1 LVLLK
6 QELVCDLV
14 CDGDDDGAEQ
24 LQPPQQRP
32 FRVMLK
38 RKLMRKTPSLLPE
51 DKLQFKMSL
60 LMVTK
65 PKNSLFH
72 KLIQPQLLKVTKK
85 TTKAVRLKEL
95 LLNLTK
101 KRKTL

>member
-1 LVLLK
+1 
-6 QELVCDLV
+6 
-14 CDGDDDGAEQ
+14 
-24 LQPPQQRP
+24 
-32 FRVMLK
+32 
-38 RKLMRKTPSLLPE
+38 MRKTPSLLPE